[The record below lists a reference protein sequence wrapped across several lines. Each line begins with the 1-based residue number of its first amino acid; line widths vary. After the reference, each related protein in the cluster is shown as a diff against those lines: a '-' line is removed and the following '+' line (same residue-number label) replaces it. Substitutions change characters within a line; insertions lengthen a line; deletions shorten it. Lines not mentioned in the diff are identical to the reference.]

1 MRQIRSE
8 HTWLFAKRSSFVAKD
23 TYDTIQIN
31 ANSSCVLNIILD
43 NNRYVD
49 TSMKNLLFGSTQYI
63 EPIDPIAYDN
73 LRFFNRANTTKI
85 LVRFGLQYQT
95 DVTCEP
101 KMVPGQDMDITYL
114 RESLLRS
121 RETVCLRDGQ
131 DAFAIY
137 RMNLYQ
143 SLYFSA
149 TMDADMNGFTYE
161 DKHYTRL
168 SDEGCIYDPPAPAS
182 PVKGWITFFVIV
194 IQIAIAVFVGV
205 REYNK
210 RHIKHI
216 PLPTA

>member
-1 MRQIRSE
+1 
-8 HTWLFAKRSSFVAKD
+8 
-23 TYDTIQIN
+23 
-31 ANSSCVLNIILD
+31 
-43 NNRYVD
+43 
-49 TSMKNLLFGSTQYI
+49 MKNLLFGSTQYI

-73 LRFFNRANTTKI
+73 LRFFSRANTTKI

-194 IQIAIAVFVGV
+194 ILIVFVGV

>member
-1 MRQIRSE
+1 
-8 HTWLFAKRSSFVAKD
+8 
-23 TYDTIQIN
+23 
-31 ANSSCVLNIILD
+31 
-43 NNRYVD
+43 
-49 TSMKNLLFGSTQYI
+49 MKNLLLGSTQYI

-121 RETVCLRDGQ
+121 RETVCLRDGK

-149 TMDADMNGFTYE
+149 TMDADINGFTY
-161 DKHYTRL
+161 
-168 SDEGCIYDPPAPAS
+168 
-182 PVKGWITFFVIV
+182 
-194 IQIAIAVFVGV
+194 
-205 REYNK
+205 
-210 RHIKHI
+210 
-216 PLPTA
+216 